1 MLAHGASA
9 SEVLARLVSFDTTS
23 CNSNLEL
30 IDFVRGWL
38 DAYGVPYRVST
49 DPDGC
54 KANLHA
60 TIGPRTGGGIALSGH
75 VDTVLVE
82 GQTWSSNP
90 FTLRQSDGKLF
101 GRGATDMKGFVAC
114 CLAAVP
120 ALAARALKRPLHLFI
135 TYNEET
141 DFDGARRLITDI
153 AESGLEPEPIPP

>member
-1 MLAHGASA
+1 MTHPKGMLAHGASA

-60 TIGPRTGGGIALSGH
+60 TIGPRTGGGIALSGLASH
-75 VDTVLVE
+75 LRRAR
-82 GQTWSSNP
+82 
-90 FTLRQSDGKLF
+90 FT
-101 GRGATDMKGFVAC
+101 C
-114 CLAAVP
+114 C
-120 ALAARALKRPLHLFI
+120 
-135 TYNEET
+135 
-141 DFDGARRLITDI
+141 G
-153 AESGLEPEPIPP
+153 S